1 MIRLTIILSLCTLS
15 VIAQPVKR
23 ALSLNL
29 DFENVADVNYS
40 PASWIKYG
48 EGHSVKIDF
57 SEKYGGSSS
66 LLIKSKDNRL
76 EKDSMALV
84 LNRIES
90 LFKGDIVELSGYL
103 KLDHVEG
110 RSGLVLVINGKNGP
124 LVAEE
129 MKDVNLNGTNSWKKY
144 SIRLKLPDSVVS
156 IDFGLYQIGKGRLW
170 ADNLKLLIDNQDISL
185 PMAILKDSNVST
197 VKQGVIS
204 SGDFS
209 SKFGKI
215 ITSDFL
221 LNDSLSRVSGVPA
234 VFKFDKFYEKYLNA
248 AGLPIIGSKA
258 VSDEAFYKTR
268 EVILMMLE
276 KCPSIKAKLI
286 DNNARIAILGKNEL
300 TIDIPEYSGMDEQMN
315 TRARGFGGTTELP
328 LTSCGEENILC
339 LNNDRYNGE
348 DILIHEFAHAMHSM
362 GISFI
367 DIDFNNKL
375 NTIYSQALSEGL
387 WKDTY
392 AISNPA
398 EYFAEGVQ
406 SWFKVNKKEAV
417 TNGIHNDI
425 NTRDKLKLYDP
436 RLHDLIS
443 MYFAVDKKNVSCHCH
458 QQKDNNN
465 YWMPWYKEK

>member
-1 MIRLTIILSLCTLS
+1 MIRLSIILSLCALS
-15 VIAQPVKR
+15 VIAQPVKK

-40 PASWIKYG
+40 PSSWIKYG

-57 SEKYGGSSS
+57 SEKYGGRSS
-66 LLIKSKDNRL
+66 LLITSKDNRL
-76 EKDSMALV
+76 ERDSMALV

-90 LFKGDIVELSGYL
+90 LFKGNIVELSGYL

-110 RSGLVLVINGKNGP
+110 RSGLALVINGKNGP

-129 MKDVNLNGTNSWKKY
+129 MKDVNLNGTNFWRKY
-144 SIRLKLPDSVVS
+144 SISLRLPDSVVS
-156 IDFGLYQIGKGRLW
+156 FDFGVYQIGKGRLW
-170 ADNLKLLIDNQDISL
+170 ADNLKLLVDNQDISL
-185 PMAILKDSNVST
+185 SME
-197 VKQGVIS
+197 QGAS

-209 SKFGKI
+209 SKFGKV
-215 ITSDFL
+215 ITSDLL
-221 LNDSLSRVSGVPA
+221 LNDSVSRFSGVPA
-234 VFKFDKFYEKYLNA
+234 VFKFHKFYKKYLNA
-248 AGLPIIGSKA
+248 SGLPIIGSEA

-286 DNNARIAILGKNEL
+286 DNNARIAIIGRNEL
-300 TIDIPEYSGMDEQMN
+300 TTDIPEYNGMDKQMN
-315 TRARGFGGTTELP
+315 TRARGFGGTIELP
-328 LTSCGEENILC
+328 MTSCGEENILC

-348 DILIHEFAHAMHSM
+348 DILIHEFAHTMHSM

-375 NTIYSQALSEGL
+375 NTIYSQALSEEL
-387 WKDTY
+387 WKNTY

-406 SWFKVNKKEAV
+406 CWFNVNKKEAV

-443 MYFAVDKKNVSCHCH
+443 MYFAVDKKNVSCH
-458 QQKDNNN
+458 QQKNNN
-465 YWMPWYKEK
+465 KDWMPWYKEK